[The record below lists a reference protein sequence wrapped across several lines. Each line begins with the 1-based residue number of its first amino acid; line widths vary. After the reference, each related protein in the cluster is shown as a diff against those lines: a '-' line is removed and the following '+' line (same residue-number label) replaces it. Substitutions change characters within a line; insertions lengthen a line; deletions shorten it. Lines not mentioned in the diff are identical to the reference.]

1 MSDRSTITPDS
12 VAASTGG
19 GPIQAWI
26 RPSSP
31 LRKRWQRTPP
41 VARPLAG
48 YSENGVTLTDAPPV
62 PGSAP
67 DRPAT
72 VTTTASS
79 AEPDGPAAGPSAP
92 NQMAVAPSDSRRR
105 ALPQ

>member
-1 MSDRSTITPDS
+1 MPITG
-12 VAASTGG
+12 A

-31 LRKRWQRTPP
+31 FRNRWQRTPP

-48 YSENGVTLTDAPPV
+48 YSAKGVTFTLAPPV

-67 DRPAT
+67 DRPVGGPQRDPARCPRA
-72 VTTTASS
+72 VVGALRRQRRQGQYLL
-79 AEPDGPAAGPSAP
+79 ARLQRHELGEPRPADDG
-92 NQMAVAPSDSRRR
+92 
-105 ALPQ
+105 